1 MNSLIGWVTGAIVAL
16 VVGAAVVATVKYL
29 KEEDFISW
37 GKKNKGISG
46 DDIKVISDKV
56 KKGNYEAVEIG
67 LFRKGKEVHSE
78 VIEADTIS
86 PELYSKIKYR
96 KILKLTI

>member
-46 DDIKVISDKV
+46 DEVKVISDKV
-56 KKGNYEAVEIG
+56 KKGDVKIVKLE
-67 LFRKGKEVHSE
+67 LFRKGKEINSE
-78 VIEADTIS
+78 VIEVDTIS